1 MPGSTRCQHFL
12 RSAERRGLETLAEQ
26 SSLATR
32 HSPLPLQRGTDG
44 GPRRFTA
51 IVLNVSRSL
60 HDLGV
65 IDGHATVLDGDL
77 GGTALDGLDV
87 LAVKL
92 DHGGGEDLAGN
103 HVVLEDGDQLVLVL
117 GLEKALNRPLGQ
129 LAKGIVGRGP
139 GIKIRDGQFYLHTK

>member
-1 MPGSTRCQHFL
+1 MRCQHFL

-139 GIKIRDGQFYLHTK
+139 GIKIRDGRFYLHTK